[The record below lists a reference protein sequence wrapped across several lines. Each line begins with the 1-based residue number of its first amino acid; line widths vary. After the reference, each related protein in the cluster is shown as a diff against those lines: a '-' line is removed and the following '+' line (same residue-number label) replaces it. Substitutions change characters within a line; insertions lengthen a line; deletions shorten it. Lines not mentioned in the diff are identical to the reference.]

1 MMYDFIII
9 GAGSAGCVLANRLS
23 ENSNNNVCLIEAGL
37 EGDSATINTP
47 GLFGAHAFWH
57 KYNWNF
63 KSIAEKSF
71 NHQQHYIPRGKCL
84 GGSSAIN
91 AMVYTRGDSSDYDHW
106 SSLGNKGW
114 SYDEVLPYF
123 KKSEKNERGENDYHG
138 QSGELCVSDVNTVY
152 PLSDKMVDAAIET
165 GEIANNDFN
174 GEHYEGIG
182 KYQFT
187 IKNGKRAGVKRMFL
201 DPIRHRENLTV
212 ITQAQVS
219 NIVFDGNKAVSVNYN
234 KNGQITNISAS
245 KEIIVSSGAIH
256 SPQVLMLSGI
266 GSKEELAKHN
276 IPQVANLP
284 GVGQNLQEH
293 PDIGT
298 VFTSKKRDG
307 YSVSLSGLWS
317 ITKATYQYFVHGKGK
332 LRASITEAGGFVKS
346 ADNVEIPDIQLHFL
360 PLLFDDHGRNL
371 SLLAKHG
378 FTFHSCAVR
387 PKSRGEITLS
397 SANYQDDPRIN
408 LNMLS
413 DENGVDLSV
422 LIKGIRKTRLYA
434 NTKALSEYKLEEV
447 LPGIDKQSDEELE
460 SYIHQHLGH
469 VYHPV
474 GTCKMGNDDMAV
486 VDDRLRVHGISNLR
500 VVDASIMPTLIGA
513 NTNAPTI
520 MIAEKAAEMILQ
532 DNG

>member
-1 MMYDFIII
+1 MYDFIII

-23 ENSNNNVCLIEAGL
+23 ANNNNKVCLIEAGTD
-37 EGDSATINTP
+37 GNSTTITTP

-63 KSIAEKSF
+63 KSIIEKSF
-71 NHQQHYIPRGKCL
+71 NNQQHYIPRGKCV

-91 AMVYTRGDSSDYDHW
+91 AMVYTRGHSSDYNHW
-106 SSLGNKGW
+106 SELGNNGW
-114 SYDEVLPYF
+114 SYDEILPYF
-123 KKSEKNERGENDYHG
+123 KKSENNERGTDNFHG
-138 QSGELCVSDVNTVY
+138 ANGELYVSDVNTVY

-165 GEIANNDFN
+165 GEIASNDFN
-174 GEHYEGIG
+174 SESYEGVG

-187 IKNGKRAGVKRMFL
+187 IKDGKRAGVKRTFL
-201 DPIRHRENLTV
+201 DPVINRKNLTV
-212 ITQAQVS
+212 ITQAQVT
-219 NIVFDGNKAVSVNYN
+219 NIDFEDKKAVGVSYC
-234 KNGQITNISAS
+234 KNGKTIKLKAS
-245 KEIIVSSGAIH
+245 KEVIISSGTIH

-266 GSKEELAKHN
+266 GSKDELAKHN
-276 IPQVANLP
+276 INQIIDLP

-298 VFTSKKRDG
+298 AFTSKKRDG

-317 ITKATYQYFVHGKGK
+317 ITKATYQYFVHGRGK

-346 ADNVEIPDIQLHFL
+346 SGDIKIPDIQLHFL

-387 PKSRGEITLS
+387 PKSRGEITLN
-397 SANYQDDPRIN
+397 SANYLDAPRIN

-413 DENGVDLSV
+413 DENGEDLSI
-422 LIKGIRKTRLYA
+422 LIKGIRKTRQYA
-434 NTKALSEYKLEEV
+434 NASALSEYKLEEV
-447 LPGIDKQSDEELE
+447 LPGIDKQSDTQLTE
-460 SYIHQHLGH
+460 YIHQYLGH

-474 GTCKMGNDDMAV
+474 GTCKMGSDDMAV
-486 VDDRLRVHGISNLR
+486 VDDRLRVHGITNLR

-520 MIAEKAAEMILQ
+520 MIAEKAADMVLQ